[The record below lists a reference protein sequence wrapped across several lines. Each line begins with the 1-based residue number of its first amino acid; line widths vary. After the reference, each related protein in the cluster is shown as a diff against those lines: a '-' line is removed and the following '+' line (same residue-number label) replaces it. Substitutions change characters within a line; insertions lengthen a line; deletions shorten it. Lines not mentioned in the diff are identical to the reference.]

1 MNASR
6 WNRRGGRFEI
16 ERQYLAYQV
25 RRILKTKKLSEV
37 EIEALRQKVRTSQEI
52 VEVLI
57 ENDPAEGSV
66 SYIKIMILRE

>member
-1 MNASR
+1 MTCYLKARGRSKKIKKMNAPR

-37 EIEALRQKVRTSQEI
+37 EIEALRQKVRTST
-52 VEVLI
+52 
-57 ENDPAEGSV
+57 S
-66 SYIKIMILRE
+66 